1 MSIFLRLLRILLA
14 AVLFLAV
21 LAGGG
26 LFLFSRYLDSQ
37 SFRTQLVERLSAAA
51 GRKLVLG
58 GELDVSIYPLLGL
71 EAWDIS
77 LGNPPGYGDA
87 PFIHVDHLVLGL
99 SLGALLDKR
108 VDLSTVIVEGAQ
120 VRLVLLPDGHGNW
133 EGWGS
138 PEPEAPAVETAAPPV
153 QEPAVGLPPVLIRG
167 LAVSGAAVR
176 FEDRAS
182 GEVFESSKMSVRTGR
197 IVPGEPVAFSLE
209 SGLGW
214 ENMGL
219 DAKALFSGKM
229 ITDFGGESAALFQ
242 GASLQLDVTGG
253 LLPKGGRA
261 VLLADVD
268 FDYKA
273 GDLSLHDFRMK
284 TLGLQLSGSVTARN
298 LYLDPQVQGLLEIK
312 PFNPRQFL
320 ERNYPEAAPK
330 RPGEAL
336 RTASFHSEV
345 TGNRT
350 SLALTNMA
358 LTLDESVLRGDLAMK
373 GFSRPQFLCNLE
385 LNRLDVD
392 RYAALWGEKGGEAKA
407 GAGGGERPEPALDLR
422 FLPAAL
428 LSGRWSGQL
437 AVGSFRSSGL
447 QWTDCLLEGAG
458 SGNRTRLELK
468 SSSVL
473 GGTLGG
479 ELVVQTPERQDKGAP
494 ALQLS
499 ASLRVADLDV
509 ARLPFLP
516 EQRSWSLSGKGAG
529 TCSVQLPVKSLS
541 KPVPLREAL
550 AEAKAEAALSVLSG
564 VLALT
569 SAGHTDRYPFSR
581 AEAQFRLAPATQP
594 PGEEGLIGAADM
606 ALKVLRDSPR
616 FQAEVRL
623 RGPLGLPKG
632 GGVRVRDAALH
643 VAMQA
648 AQPKVEEFKAE
659 CSGQADLDS
668 AAQTLAVRNLNA
680 QGLGQTLGGS
690 LKGTK
695 IFNSDPAFSGH
706 LEVQQAD
713 LKRLLRFLGVTPPAT
728 ADPASL
734 SKLAGSTDFQV
745 NPKGLSCGN
754 MNLRL
759 DRTPVT
765 GKFGLSNFDAPRY
778 EFQLQTGALD
788 LDRYLPPKAKKDG
801 AAAPSGAAKRK
812 APPEPLPLESLRK
825 LNLTG
830 DVVFESLKVYG
841 LTFNHLK
848 LAGSADRGEIKVR
861 PVTSGFYEG
870 HLTGSLNLKAES
882 KSLSAAVNLDAEAFQ
897 IGPFLNDGLSK
908 EYLRGVTD
916 FKAELTSFGATDTD
930 LLRNLGGRMR
940 LRIGEGSYRLFGLGS
955 GGTDSKGKTH
965 EQTARTNYDSLS
977 ASFTVQR
984 GVFSTSDFVM
994 KGNVV
999 SATGKGQFSLA
1010 DESVEMLFNAV
1021 LVATPNVPIRVYG
1034 NLYDPSVALPP
1045 GKLLGNTVED
1055 ILGIPAKS
1063 FKILKDLVF

>member
-14 AVLFLAV
+14 LALFLAV

-37 SFRTQLVERLSAAA
+37 SFRTQLVERLSAAV

-87 PFIHVDHLVLGL
+87 PFIHVDRLVLGL
-99 SLGALLDKR
+99 SLDALLDKR

-120 VRLVLLPDGHGNW
+120 VSLVLLPDGHGNW
-133 EGWGS
+133 EGWGA
-138 PEPEAPAVETAAPPV
+138 PELEAPAVETAAPPV
-153 QEPAVGLPPVLIRG
+153 QEAAAGLPPMLIRG

-197 IVPGEPVAFSLE
+197 IVPGEPVAFNLE

-229 ITDFGGESAALFQ
+229 ITDFAGESAALFQ
-242 GASLQLDVTGG
+242 GTSLQLDVTGG

-273 GDLSLHDFRMK
+273 GDLSLHNFRMK

-298 LYLDPQVQGLLEIK
+298 LYLDPQVQGQLEIK

-320 ERNYPEAAPK
+320 ERNYPETSPR

-336 RTASFHSEV
+336 RSASFRSEV

-358 LTLDESVLRGDLAMK
+358 LVLDESVLRGDLTMK
-373 GFSRPQFLCNLE
+373 GFNKPQFLCNLE

-392 RYAALWGEKGGEAKA
+392 HYAALWGEKGGEAKA
-407 GAGGGERPEPALDLR
+407 GNGERPEPALDLR

-479 ELVVQTPERQDKGAP
+479 ELLAQTPERQDKGAP

-499 ASLRVADLDV
+499 ASLRAADLDV

-529 TCSVQLPVKSLS
+529 TCSVQLPVKNLS

-550 AEAKAEAALSVLSG
+550 AEAKVEAALSVLSG
-564 VLALT
+564 VLALA
-569 SAGHTDRYPFSR
+569 SAGHTDRSFFSR
-581 AEAQFRLAPATQP
+581 AEAQFRLAPSTQP
-594 PGEEGLIGAADM
+594 PGEEGLIGAADL
-606 ALKVLRDSPR
+606 ALKVLCDSPR
-616 FQAEVRL
+616 FQVEARL
-623 RGPLGLPKG
+623 RGPLALPRSG
-632 GGVRVRDAALH
+632 GFRVRDAAFH
-643 VAMQA
+643 VALQA
-648 AQPKVEEFKAE
+648 VQPKAEEFKAE

-668 AAQTLAVRNLNA
+668 AAQTLAVRSLNA
-680 QGLGQTLGGS
+680 QCLGQSVTGS
-690 LKGTK
+690 LKGTR
-695 IFNSDPAFSGH
+695 IFGEPAFSGS

-713 LKRLLRFLGVTPPAT
+713 LKRLLRFLGVTPPVT

-745 NPKGLSCGN
+745 NAKGLSCGN

-778 EFQLQTGALD
+778 AFQLQTGALD

-801 AAAPSGAAKRK
+801 AAAPSGAAKKK
-812 APPEPLPLESLRK
+812 APPEPLPLGALRR
-825 LNLTG
+825 LDLTG

-841 LTFNHLK
+841 LTFKNLK
-848 LAGSADRGEIKVR
+848 LAGSADRGDIKIR
-861 PVTSGFYEG
+861 QITSGFYEG
-870 HLTGSLNLKAES
+870 RLTGSLSLKAES

-897 IGPFLNDGLSK
+897 IGPFLNYGLSK

-916 FKAELTSFGATDTD
+916 FKADLTSFGATDTD
-930 LLRNLGGRMR
+930 LLRNLAGRMR
-940 LRIGEGSYRLFGLGS
+940 LRIGEGSYRLFGLGL
-955 GGTDSKGKTH
+955 GGTDSKGKVH
-965 EQTARTNYDSLS
+965 EGTARTNYDSLS
-977 ASFTVQR
+977 ASFQVQR
-984 GVFSTSDFVM
+984 GVFSTSDFAM
-994 KGNVV
+994 KGTIV